1 MLLAFIWHSRVH
13 PIYRTI
19 CFKSMESKSD
29 SEQNLSPKCQNQKGP
44 LGFSIL
50 EVLQVGVF
58 GLAAA
63 VAPGTVLEMHVSR
76 PH

>member
-1 MLLAFIWHSRVH
+1 MLAFIWHSRVH
-13 PIYRTI
+13 PVYRTI

-29 SEQNLSPKCQNQKGP
+29 SKQNVSPKCQNQKGP
-44 LGFSIL
+44 LELSIP
-50 EVLQVGVF
+50 EVLKVGVF

-63 VAPGTVLEMHVSR
+63 VAPGNVLETHVSR